1 VDRLLSLIET
11 FTKKT
16 TIITILWRLSYL
28 PEGSFKHL
36 QFSTFK
42 QVQISIINS
51 LGQAR
56 VYQLSIC
63 SQILMLSPMQLQ
75 LVLHL
80 SQEQPLPDRGN
91 STKTIS
97 KTHLSCLRPSMRK
110 KSLSQVISLQLHRP
124 SIATTISSQ

>member
-1 VDRLLSLIET
+1 MDRQHSLIET
-11 FTKKT
+11 FTKET
-16 TIITILWRLSYL
+16 TIITILWHLSYL

-42 QVQISIINS
+42 QVQISTINS

-56 VYQLSIC
+56 VSQLSIC
-63 SQILMLSPMQLQ
+63 SQILILSPMQLQ
-75 LVLHL
+75 LVLRL
-80 SQEQPLPDRGN
+80 SQEQPLPDRDN

-97 KTHLSCLRPSMRK
+97 KTHLYCLRPPMRK
-110 KSLSQVISLQLHRP
+110 KSLSQEISLQLHRP

>member
-1 VDRLLSLIET
+1 MDRLLSLIET

>member
-1 VDRLLSLIET
+1 MDRLLSLIET
-11 FTKKT
+11 FTKET
-16 TIITILWRLSYL
+16 TIITILWHLSYL

-42 QVQISIINS
+42 QVQISTINS

-63 SQILMLSPMQLQ
+63 SQIQMLSPMQLQ